1 MLTENEIISEL
12 KKLYIFEW
20 ISENTIEKVLKNWE
34 IQKFEPNTIIINQW
48 DNSNSKAYII
58 LEWEVSVF
66 IDSNFVAHIWKWNI
80 FWEYALICDEQRSAT
95 IKTNTPLIALV
106 IDKEII
112 FTLVAEDININKII
126 TSRIE
131 ENMKN
136 WRWNFGE

>member
-12 KKLYIFEW
+12 KKLYIFEG
-20 ISENTIEKVLKNWE
+20 ISENTIEKVLKNGE
-34 IQKFEPNTIIINQW
+34 IQKFEPNTIIINQG

-58 LEWEVSVF
+58 LEGEVSVF
-66 IDSNFVAHIWKWNI
+66 IDSNFVAHIGKGNI
-80 FWEYALICDEQRSAT
+80 FGEYALICDEQRSAT

-136 WRWNFGE
+136 GRGNFGE